1 MRAPWSAR
9 PFSRPLGVKAD
20 ATTRGMVP
28 RAPTALRK
36 ERIMKTTR
44 INRQEQDRKILSGID
59 QYLAAVKT
67 ITIAGKDYVPGDL
80 KPLFQ
85 ADLDAAAASDAAK
98 AAWKLAVVAE
108 RQARARVAFIR
119 RALHAFVALTYG
131 DPSQALADFGF
142 PPKKTGVP
150 TAETKAQAL
159 AKRSATRKAR
169 HIMGSRQRKKIVAPA
184 PQPSPAPVAAADGG
198 GPPAVTPPTA
208 KA

>member
-1 MRAPWSAR
+1 
-9 PFSRPLGVKAD
+9 
-20 ATTRGMVP
+20 MVP
-28 RAPTALRK
+28 TAPPALRK

-44 INRQEQDRKILSGID
+44 INRQEQDRKVLSGID

-67 ITIAGKDYVPGDL
+67 ITIAGKDYAPSDL

-131 DPSQALADFGF
+131 DPSQALADFDF
-142 PPKKTGVP
+142 APKKTGAP
-150 TAETKAQAL
+150 SAETKAQAL

-169 HIMGSRQRKKIVAPA
+169 HIMGSRQRKKIKAPA

-198 GPPAVTPPTA
+198 PPAVTPPTA